1 MTPQLFLTTHSE
13 AACLD
18 SFVDQIT
25 SNDHLGTCLMGRQ
38 GVREGQS
45 APDATPAGSSVAPLL
60 LNAPRSP
67 SRPRV
72 QYLSSDSPQLKF
84 TLAKLMANG
93 TVGGGAG
100 ARAVGARDVIEY
112 LETDTI
118 HVRLI
123 NADNSCIKLLKYGES
138 FRASSSQSEPVAA
151 SCSQLQP
158 VCASPIVRT
167 NVGSYLT

>member
-1 MTPQLFLTTHSE
+1 MTPPLLLTTHSD

-93 TVGGGAG
+93 TVGGGTGAG
-100 ARAVGARDVIEY
+100 SSGAGSSGAGAVGARDVIEY

-138 FRASSSQSEPVAA
+138 FRASSSQFE
-151 SCSQLQP
+151 P
-158 VCASPIVRT
+158 VCAGPIVRT
-167 NVGSYLT
+167 NVGS